1 MLAQVFAFVHVF
13 TFSFL
18 CPQVLG
24 LRGHLPPVFKELDVS
39 YHLMR
44 RLLGQKSEGRQ
55 KKVTKV
61 TKKETLMLNVG
72 STSTAATV
80 VSLKGDTATLQLVM
94 PVCTELG
101 AKVALSRKV
110 DKHWRLIGHGS
121 ITAGVPVTLNDELNP
136 SASK

>member
-1 MLAQVFAFVHVF
+1 M
-13 TFSFL
+13 SF
-18 CPQVLG
+18 
-24 LRGHLPPVFKELDVS
+24 
-39 YHLMR
+39 HLMR

-80 VSLKGDTATLQLVM
+80 VALKGDHATLQLVK

-110 DKHWRLIGHGS
+110 EKHWRLIGHGA
-121 ITAGVPVTLNDELNP
+121 ITAGVPVQLKDELNP
-136 SASK
+136 NKSK

>member
-1 MLAQVFAFVHVF
+1 M
-13 TFSFL
+13 
-18 CPQVLG
+18 
-24 LRGHLPPVFKELDVS
+24 S

-61 TKKETLMLNVG
+61 AKKETLMLNVG

-80 VSLKGDTATLQLVM
+80 TSLKGDTATLQLVK

-110 DKHWRLIGHGS
+110 DKHWRLIGHGA

-136 SASK
+136 STAK

>member
-1 MLAQVFAFVHVF
+1 M
-13 TFSFL
+13 
-18 CPQVLG
+18 
-24 LRGHLPPVFKELDVS
+24 S

-80 VSLKGDTATLQLVM
+80 TNLKGDTATLQLVK

-121 ITAGVPVTLNDELNP
+121 ITAGVPVSLNDELNP
-136 SASK
+136 SLAK